1 MTTAIQKYSVQ
12 KMSSTQLLNIFLKLS
27 DLLPFIYFSISR
39 SGRHSSNVWA
49 WLNIIPVRMLY
60 ITTANKKQGLE
71 HDWSLSSFQVTTN

>member
-1 MTTAIQKYSVQ
+1 MTTAIQKYLVQ
-12 KMSSTQLLNIFLKLS
+12 KNVEHTIAKHFPKIIW
-27 DLLPFIYFSISR
+27 FIYFSSSISR